1 MKTVKK
7 FVMDPK
13 TGEVREETVTVLE
26 PGDQV
31 TTAKAR
37 NLHKKFAERDRN
49 RAMRKSW
56 FKESEAE
63 LGPFIFALFDR
74 THGPQHS
81 LKEGT
86 YARLAYLATYL
97 DFDQRLA
104 KTRKASMSKKD
115 AEKVLGLSRAEFYR
129 FWGEVTDAKCIKEDE
144 DGTLRLPKKLFI
156 KGRITSKSYQAGFA
170 KVFVRQMRKLY
181 KAVPAKSHRYLGAV
195 FQMLPYIS
203 VKFNILC
210 WNPLET
216 DIDKVE
222 PMTLTDFCVL
232 TGRSKSDVTKLRR
245 EYQKVKFTMEDGITR
260 WFCAFVRSTVGGQT
274 EREIIV
280 INPRVVFM
288 GEDWRYVEAHI
299 MHFREDEA
307 FSKP

>member
-7 FVMDPK
+7 LVTDPK
-13 TGEVREETVTVLE
+13 TGEVREETFTVLE

-31 TTAKAR
+31 TTKKDR
-37 NLHKKFAERDRN
+37 ERHKKFAERDRN

-74 THGPQHS
+74 SHGPQHS

-97 DFDQRLA
+97 DFDQNLA
-104 KTRKASMSKKD
+104 KTRKVSMSKKD

-129 FWGEVTDAKCIKEDE
+129 FWAEVTGARCIEEGE
-144 DGTLRLPKKLFI
+144 DGILRLPKKLFI

-181 KAVPAKSHRYLGAV
+181 KAIPAKSHRYLGAV

-222 PMTLTDFCVL
+222 AMTLTDFCVL

-245 EYQKVKFTMEDGITR
+245 EYQKVKFTMEDGIAR
-260 WFCAFVRSTVGGQT
+260 WFCAFVRSTVGDQT

-280 INPRVVFM
+280 VNPRVIFM
-288 GEDWRYVEAHI
+288 GEDWRYVEMHI
-299 MHFREDEA
+299 MHFREDDA
-307 FSKP
+307 VSKL